1 MIDVNYINDGF
12 VTSSYTDPVLVFERE
27 MQSIA
32 VTLANIK
39 TEYDNAV
46 APFLLESE
54 ITGILTEKNEENIN
68 KEKTN
73 VFAKL
78 GKVVKNIVK
87 KVIELADK
95 LIGKVKDLSFSLKS
109 NEKKMELLIKE
120 HPELSKEK
128 IRILSEKG
136 GLDFSDFKS
145 FTVMD
150 KAFDEL
156 LEAANN
162 PKVDSKGFRAK
173 YDKFVADLKN
183 DKSGIQTAAKAAVAV
198 TAVIGVSKAISDAR
212 KGIAQTDE
220 AARKMKNRA
229 NRDEAR
235 IYKEMKKN
243 KDIDYEGMGKI
254 QLCLNAFRLKHGKQA
269 QVLGNNVSI
278 ITKFVNS
285 VANAADKILGSKL
298 ANKVLGDVHGNF
310 KKNKEYEHKK
320 SFETDGER
328 VMRST
333 NNHPKKDQSKKK
345 TSKPKSK

>member
-12 VTSSYTDPVLVFERE
+12 ITSSYTNPVLVFERE

-109 NEKKMELLIKE
+109 NEKKMERLIKE

-128 IRILSEKG
+128 IKILSEKG

-145 FTVMD
+145 FAVMD

-183 DKSGIQTAAKAAVAV
+183 DKSGIQTAAKAA
-198 TAVIGVSKAISDAR
+198 TAVASVVGVSYAITQAR
-212 KGIAQTDE
+212 KGMADTDD
-220 AARKMKNRA
+220 AIRKMKNRA
-229 NRDEAR
+229 NKDESR
-235 IYKEMKKN
+235 IYNYMKNNKN
-243 KDIDYEGMGKI
+243 IDYDSMGKF
-254 QLCLNAFRLKHGKQA
+254 QLALNAFRLKHGKQA
-269 QVLGNNVSI
+269 QVIGENISI
-278 ITKFVNS
+278 FSRIVNS
-285 VANAADKILGSKL
+285 VAKVADRFLDTDASK
-298 ANKVLGDVHGNF
+298 AVFGDVN
-310 KKNKEYEHKK
+310 KNYKQNKEYGHKHNK
-320 SFETDGER
+320 ETDGNRESR
-328 VMRST
+328 
-333 NNHPKKDQSKKK
+333 N
-345 TSKPKSK
+345 KSK